1 MKKTQNWFDV
11 DRAGLAKILRR
22 KGVEFAVFELIQN
35 AWDEVG
41 VTEVKVALSECRGG
55 AMLSV
60 SDDAP
65 EGFKDIAHAYT
76 LFAESAKK
84 ANAEQRGRFNLGEKL
99 VLAICHHAM
108 IQTTKG
114 TVLFGAN
121 GRVHKPELKTKS
133 GSVIQMELKLTKKEI
148 AEVGDAVQ
156 RLLPPLGIK
165 TVYNGVEI
173 EHREPDAVVNE
184 ILPTEVADG
193 EGRLVWSKR
202 RTNVFLYDKVGDTAR
217 VYEMGVP
224 VVEHDCAFDCD
235 VQQKIPLTIDRDNVA
250 PSFLRKL
257 HAAVFNETH
266 ARLDVEEMN
275 NEWAQTAV
283 ESPEAKP
290 EAVEDYVTK
299 RFGEKRVSFD
309 MNDPEANNKAVASG
323 YTLVHGGMMSGDAWK
338 NVKSGGDDGVPFI
351 QPAGQLFP
359 TNSPDLRSA
368 EPLDESETTDGMKAV
383 VMYAEEFAKA
393 TIGVSIN
400 VRLVKQPTREAACYG
415 TRTLTFN
422 VRNLGGAR
430 WFDLT
435 SNRVAIDDL
444 IIHELGHEWAS
455 NHLSEDYYNAL
466 TKIGARAMKAV
477 REGRL
482 A

>member
-35 AWDEVG
+35 AWDEAG
-41 VTEVKVALSECRGG
+41 VTEVKVSLSECRGG

-65 EGFKDIAHAYT
+65 EGFADIAHAYT

-84 ANAEQRGRFNLGEKL
+84 SNAEKRGRFNLGEKL
-99 VLAICHHAM
+99 VLAICDRAM

-114 TVLFGAN
+114 TIVFSAD
-121 GRVHKPELKTKS
+121 GRVHKPELKTTS

-148 AEVGDAVQ
+148 AEIGEAV
-156 RLLPPLGIK
+156 RLLLPPLGIK
-165 TVYNGVEI
+165 TTYNGVEI
-173 EHREPDAVVNE
+173 ERREPDAVVEAVLTTE
-184 ILPTEVADG
+184 IADG
-193 EGRLVWSKR
+193 DGRLVWSKR
-202 RTNVFLYDKVGDTAR
+202 KTNVFLYEKVGDVAR
-217 VYEMGVP
+217 IYEMGVP

-275 NEWAQTAV
+275 NEWAQTAI
-283 ESPEAKP
+283 ESPEVKP
-290 EAVEDYVTK
+290 DAVVDYVEK
-299 RFGEKRVSFD
+299 RFGKNRVSFD
-309 MNDPEANNKAVASG
+309 MNDPEANSRAVAAG
-323 YTLVHGGMMSGDAWK
+323 YTVVKGGMMSGAAWS
-338 NVKSGGDDGVPFI
+338 NVKEVEAI
-351 QPAGQLFP
+351 VPAGRVFP
-359 TNSPDLRSA
+359 THPDVLKA
-368 EPLDESETTDGMKAV
+368 SEDYPADQITDAMRDV
-383 VMYAEEFAKA
+383 VRYAKEFASA
-393 TIGVSIN
+393 TIGGAIS
-400 VRLVKQPTREAACYG
+400 VRLAKKSSNYAATYG
-415 TRTLTFN
+415 ARTLTFY
-422 VRNLGGAR
+422 VQNLGGAR

-435 SNRVAIDDL
+435 SNRTAIDDL
-444 IIHELGHEWAS
+444 IIHELGHEWGE
-455 NHLSEDYYNAL
+455 NHLSDEYYKAL
-466 TKIGARAMKAV
+466 TKIGALAMKAV

>member
-1 MKKTQNWFDV
+1 MKQTKNWFDV

-41 VTEVKVALSECRGG
+41 VTEVKVSLSECRGG

-60 SDDAP
+60 TDDAP

-84 ANAEQRGRFNLGEKL
+84 SNAEQRGRFNLGEKL

-114 TVLFGAN
+114 TVLFGES
-121 GRVHKPELKTKS
+121 GRVSKPELKTKS

-148 AEVGDAVQ
+148 AEVGEAV
-156 RLLPPLGIK
+156 RILLPPLGIK
-165 TVYNGVEI
+165 TTYNGVEI
-173 EHREPDAVVNE
+173 EHREPDAVVEETLTTE
-184 ILPTEVADG
+184 IADG
-193 EGRLVWSKR
+193 DGRLVWSKR
-202 RTNVFLYDKVGDTAR
+202 KTNVFLYEKRGDVAR
-217 VYEMGVP
+217 IYEMGVP

-257 HAAVFNETH
+257 HAAVYNETH

-275 NEWAQTAV
+275 NEWVQTAI
-283 ESPEAKP
+283 ESPEVKP
-290 EAVEDYVTK
+290 EAVTNYVTQ
-299 RFGEKRVSFD
+299 RFGKNRVSFD
-309 MNDPEANNKAVASG
+309 MNDPESNNRAVAAG
-323 YTLVHGGMMSGDAWK
+323 YTVVKGGMMSGAAWA
-338 NVKSGGDDGVPFI
+338 NVKEVEAI
-351 QPAGQLFP
+351 VPAGRVFP
-359 TNSPDLRSA
+359 THPEDLRES
-368 EPLDESETTDGMKAV
+368 EPLDEKEITDGMRAV
-383 VMYAEEFAKA
+383 VAYAKEFAAA
-393 TIGVSIN
+393 TIGGVIS
-400 VRLVKQPTREAACYG
+400 VRLVKQPTNEAASYG
-415 TRTLTFN
+415 SRTLTFN

-435 SNRVAIDDL
+435 ANRTKIDDL
-444 IIHELGHEWAS
+444 IIHELGHEWGK
-455 NHLSEDYYNAL
+455 NHLSDEYYHAL
-466 TKIGARAMKAV
+466 TKIGALAMKAV

-482 A
+482 S